1 MQANCKL
8 IYKRFSKEE
17 ARLLNITRIISHIKT
32 IKYSAKTQNI
42 KLLKNQLTEIFSNN
56 GFILD
61 IVLKGSNLKING
73 IKNKTGLALQTG
85 NVARFYADILKLQW
99 LYEEGKIKNAIYV
112 CLSKDAQKES
122 YLSNTIH
129 TERASREVDFFDK
142 IITLPIL
149 FISLDFT

>member
-1 MQANCKL
+1 MKTNHKL
-8 IYKRFSKEE
+8 IYKRFPKED
-17 ARLLNITRIISHIKT
+17 ADLLDISEIISQINT
-32 IKYSAKTQNI
+32 IKYSTNTQNI

-61 IVLKGSNLKING
+61 IVLQGSNLKING
-73 IKNKTGLALQTG
+73 IKKNTGLALQTG

-99 LYEEGKIKNAIYV
+99 LYEENKIKNAIYV
-112 CLSKDAQKES
+112 CLSKEAQKES

-129 TERASREVDFFDK
+129 IERALREIDFFDK

>member
-17 ARLLNITRIISHIKT
+17 ANLLDISRIISQIKT

-42 KLLKNQLTEIFSNN
+42 KILKNKLTEIFSNN
-56 GFILD
+56 GFILN

-73 IKNKTGLALQTG
+73 IKNNTGLALQTG

-99 LYEEGKIKNAIYV
+99 LYEEDKIKNAIYV
-112 CLSKDAQKES
+112 CLSKEAQQES

-129 TERASREVDFFDK
+129 AERALREADFFDK